1 MPVGERRSLW
11 SQIALHSD
19 HVVRFLKPRSEFVVQ
34 VGLIAIG
41 DEVNSPARSVV
52 FGLDDPRTNQPTMQ
66 RETGEKAI
74 LTRLEPSE
82 PDSSDA
88 GQSRLLRDDLDVAE
102 SVQHGNVLSSKIEYG
117 RL

>member
-1 MPVGERRSLW
+1 
-11 SQIALHSD
+11 
-19 HVVRFLKPRSEFVVQ
+19 
-34 VGLIAIG
+34 
-41 DEVNSPARSVV
+41 
-52 FGLDDPRTNQPTMQ
+52 MQ
-66 RETGEKAI
+66 RETGEKVI

-102 SVQHGNVLSSKIEYG
+102 SVQHGNVLSSKIEYA